1 MDAMNL
7 ATKTLVVVAAG
18 ALLAAPAAAGIT
30 GSVGQS
36 FGTDNY
42 RGTKAT
48 ASLDIGD
55 SLYVSPSL
63 STYRTDSSSGSYYDV
78 GLRVGY
84 DIGPLSLGVQGSV
97 VPKHDGYKQDSFGG
111 DVTFSLAPGGTK
123 HGRRMAGPDSHSNQT
138 FGYGLAGVDVG
149 VSANHTTHTD
159 DFLASG
165 SSAAGLRAAG
175 AARSTAYK
183 LGQTDL
189 AAFAGAKFLIAEVSA
204 QVTKTVYDK
213 SLDSTIRESPFLS
226 LTGVNAVQAGFP
238 KLSYNVSAKVSTL
251 PLVHPYVS
259 YTRTEFELNTG
270 HSNSAEVGAVVGL
283 NMLSVKA
290 SYTHYT
296 QTGYKDNN
304 YASVGAGLNF

>member
-1 MDAMNL
+1 MNL
-7 ATKTLVVVAAG
+7 ATKTLVVLAAG

-36 FGTDNY
+36 FGTNNY
-42 RGTKAT
+42 RGTKAV
-48 ASLDIGD
+48 ASVDVGS

-84 DIGPLSLGVQGSV
+84 DVGPLSLGVQGSF
-97 VPKHDGYKQDSFGG
+97 VPKHDGYKQNSFGA
-111 DVTFSLAPGGTK
+111 DATFSLAPGGTK
-123 HGRRMAGPDSHSNQT
+123 HGRRMAGPDAGGNQT

-149 VSANHTTHTD
+149 VSANRTTHSD
-159 DFLASG
+159 DYFASG
-165 SSAAGLRAAG
+165 PSGDALRAAG
-175 AARSTAYK
+175 LARSKTFT

-189 AAFAGAKFLIAEVSA
+189 AAFAGVKFLIAELSA

-213 SLDSTIRESPFLS
+213 SLDNTIRESPFLS
-226 LTGVNAVQAGFP
+226 LAGVNAVEAGFP
-238 KLSYNVSAKVSTL
+238 KLSYNVQAKVSTL
-251 PLVHPYVS
+251 PLVHPYAS
-259 YTRTEFELNTG
+259 YTHTTFELGAG
-270 HSNSAEVGAVVGL
+270 HSNAAEVGAVVGL